1 MRCEYA
7 RIILTA
13 QPWASTQRL
22 GVSASTY
29 PSTRLADGL
38 YRTFATLRCPS
49 LTHQRSQLHDRLV
62 ELPCSFSVLRDEHR
76 GQPPEFR
83 VPHSAF
89 HVPESAPQHPGDVGI
104 DCWHRLLVGE
114 RGNGASRVWTNA
126 RELDQLFRYVRQ
138 LATVVPTDYARERVE
153 IRSPG
158 IVAEAIPSLS
168 YCAGPRARQRFE
180 IRETFQEPRIV
191 LRHAG
196 DLRLLQHELGD
207 EHAVRIA
214 GAAPRQI
221 ARGAGPPGEQ
231 AAGEAHFLR

>member
-62 ELPCSFSVLRDEHR
+62 ELPRSFSVLRDEHR
-76 GQPPEFR
+76 GQPPQFR

-104 DCWHRLLVGE
+104 DGWDGFLVSKCRDGT
-114 RGNGASRVWTNA
+114 RSVGPYTRQ
-126 RELDQLFRYVRQ
+126 LDQVVRRIWQ
-138 LATVVPTDYARERVE
+138 HAAVVP
-153 IRSPG
+153 
-158 IVAEAIPSLS
+158 
-168 YCAGPRARQRFE
+168 
-180 IRETFQEPRIV
+180 
-191 LRHAG
+191 
-196 DLRLLQHELGD
+196 
-207 EHAVRIA
+207 
-214 GAAPRQI
+214 
-221 ARGAGPPGEQ
+221 
-231 AAGEAHFLR
+231 